1 MCTLPS
7 WEIRNLEYPDPEELL
22 NKRSEIASRCPH
34 QKTNSYWEIMTVKTD
49 WLLNKY
55 ILNTYIYRKINFVYT
70 REF

>member
-7 WEIRNLEYPDPEELL
+7 WEIRNLEYPDLDELL
-22 NKRSEIASRCPH
+22 NKCAEITSRCPH
-34 QKTNSYWEIMTVKTD
+34 QKTNSYREIMTVKID

-55 ILNTYIYRKINFVYT
+55 ILNTYIYRKINFVYK